1 MEELNWEEIKAK
13 LQKSI
18 KLEKNEKDL
27 SVKIIVLEP
36 NIQDDQI
43 VGNMLKNEAEMKQS
57 LTQFLGKKKLL
68 DCDIKINQPGKN
80 IKLTFRDKT
89 DFTSVYNLLNDMFFG
104 DYFKEMVEALKGA
117 FGESFGSG
125 DFKL

>member
-27 SVKIIVLEP
+27 SVKITILEP
-36 NIQDDQI
+36 TVQDDQMI
-43 VGNMLKNEAEMKQS
+43 GNMLKNEDEMKQS

-80 IKLTFRDKT
+80 LKLTFRDKM
-89 DFTSVYNLLNDMFFG
+89 DFNSVHNLLNDMFFG
-104 DYFKEMVEALKGA
+104 DYFKDMVEALKGA

>member
-27 SVKIIVLEP
+27 SVKITVLEP
-36 NIQDDQI
+36 TVQDDQM
-43 VGNMLKNEAEMKQS
+43 VGNMLKNEDEMKQS
-57 LTQFLGKKKLL
+57 LTKFLGKKKLL

>member
-27 SVKIIVLEP
+27 SVKITILEP
-36 NIQDDQI
+36 TVQDDQMI
-43 VGNMLKNEAEMKQS
+43 GNMLKNEDEMKQS

-80 IKLTFRDKT
+80 IKLTFRDKM
-89 DFTSVYNLLNDMFFG
+89 DFNSVHNLLNAMFFG
-104 DYFKEMVEALKGA
+104 DYFKDMVEALKGA

>member
-1 MEELNWEEIKAK
+1 MEDLNWEEIKAK

-80 IKLTFRDKT
+80 I
-89 DFTSVYNLLNDMFFG
+89 YP
-104 DYFKEMVEALKGA
+104 
-117 FGESFGSG
+117 
-125 DFKL
+125 

>member
-57 LTQFLGKKKLL
+57 LTQFLGKKKL
-68 DCDIKINQPGKN
+68 
-80 IKLTFRDKT
+80 
-89 DFTSVYNLLNDMFFG
+89 
-104 DYFKEMVEALKGA
+104 
-117 FGESFGSG
+117 
-125 DFKL
+125 